1 MFIKA
6 SGFPSSTVLNF
17 VSVVGFFP
25 RSLQILQ
32 DQLFPRVLQSG
43 YFYVCCLYKLMLGNS
58 IFNLKNNPVVIIF
71 GKPQENLVKK
81 CNILFLSNLS
91 LYHVFQKNALV
102 CFRDYSCYCFRFF
115 FDKFTYKKLNHYRN
129 YFFSKLF

>member
-17 VSVVGFFP
+17 VSVVGVFP
-25 RSLQILQ
+25 RTLQILQ
-32 DQLFPRVLQSG
+32 DQLFPRILQSG

-58 IFNLKNNPVVIIF
+58 IFNLKKNSVVIIF

-91 LYHVFQKNALV
+91 LYQVFQNNALA
-102 CFRDYSCYCFRFF
+102 CFHDYSLNYEMTKTEENKYLERKSLENIFFR
-115 FDKFTYKKLNHYRN
+115 
-129 YFFSKLF
+129 

>member
-17 VSVVGFFP
+17 VSVVEFFP

-58 IFNLKNNPVVIIF
+58 IFNLKKNPVVIIF
-71 GKPQENLVKK
+71 GKPQENLVKNVTF
-81 CNILFLSNLS
+81 CSYQIFP
-91 LYHVFQKNALV
+91 FT
-102 CFRDYSCYCFRFF
+102 RFF
-115 FDKFTYKKLNHYRN
+115 RTMPWLVFMIIHLIMK
-129 YFFSKLF
+129 